1 MKIYI
6 SFSHREG
13 VATPSV
19 REGVAT
25 PSVRE
30 GVATPSVRKGGSS
43 WLIQTLENLENLEN
57 SGKKISLEN
66 TGKTQG
72 KTVLLWKNE
81 ILSPT

>member
-57 SGKKISLEN
+57 SGKKNLSGKHREN
-66 TGKTQG
+66 TGKNG
-72 KTVLLWKNE
+72 
-81 ILSPT
+81 PTLEK